1 MPASSDCAALM
12 RSRGARTRGTAADS
26 SQLPA
31 GRSLTCSL
39 ISSWSSSTWR
49 RRRLARTPTWT
60 WVLWSRPTI
69 RGSGSFGGGS
79 SWSSKMWGG
88 GGAAVLRH
96 GVGK

>member
-26 SQLPA
+26 FQLPA

-39 ISSWSSSTWR
+39 TNSCSPSTWR

-60 WVLWSRPTI
+60 WVRWSRPTTRDCGRPDRGAI
-69 RGSGSFGGGS
+69 RIKNSRRRRRSSPS
-79 SWSSKMWGG
+79 SWSW
-88 GGAAVLRH
+88 
-96 GVGK
+96 

>member
-1 MPASSDCAALM
+1 MPASSGCAALM

-26 SQLPA
+26 SRSPA
-31 GRSLTCSL
+31 GLNRTCSL
-39 ISSWSSSTWR
+39 TNSWSPSTWR

-79 SWSSKMWGG
+79 SWSSKMW
-88 GGAAVLRH
+88 RRRRSSSPSSWSW
-96 GVGK
+96 